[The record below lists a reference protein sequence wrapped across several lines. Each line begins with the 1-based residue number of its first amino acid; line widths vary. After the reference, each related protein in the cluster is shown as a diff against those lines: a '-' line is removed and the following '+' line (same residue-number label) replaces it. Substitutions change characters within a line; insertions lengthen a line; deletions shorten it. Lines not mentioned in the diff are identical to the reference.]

1 VVVSTEEAAAV
12 LHDGGVVAVPTDTV
26 YGLAAPADHP
36 AAIDLLFELKQRPR
50 EVQVPVLVA
59 DVAQAESIAVVA
71 SAAVEALLARF
82 WPGAL
87 TVVLDRLDGSGTVG
101 VRCPASLV
109 VRQLCRAV
117 GPLATTSANVHGRPP
132 LTTAAAVAEQF
143 GPSLAVVDGGTC
155 DGVPS
160 TVIDCTD
167 GSGPVLLRAGGVDFA
182 EVESVWRRAPG

>member
-1 VVVSTEEAAAV
+1 MAAVSVDEAAEV
-12 LHDGGVVAVPTDTV
+12 LTGGGVVAVPTDTV
-26 YGLAAPADHP
+26 YGLAALADDP
-36 AAIDLLFELKQRPR
+36 TAVELLFALKHRPR

-59 DVAQAESIAVVA
+59 DVAQAQSIAVVA
-71 SAAVEALLARF
+71 SSAVERLLAAF

-101 VRCPASLV
+101 VRCPASAV

-117 GPLATTSANVHGRPP
+117 GPLATTSANVHGEPP
-132 LTTAAAVAEQF
+132 LTTAVAVTAQF
-143 GPSLAVVDGGTC
+143 GESLAVIDGGLC

-167 GSGPVLLRAGGVDFA
+167 GAGPVLLRAGGVDFA
-182 EVESVWRRAPG
+182 AVESVWSK